1 MGRWTPRVDGAH
13 AAQTLALALA
23 QRTEA
28 KQEPDSQALTPFLQL
43 HEVFRQAYPVFFEE
57 ADVQVVA
64 GGSLLMLL
72 PGAQK
77 ARPLL
82 FVGHLDIMPVE
93 PGTEE
98 LWDFPPFAGAAA
110 DGYVWGRGALDMKG
124 HLVAL
129 LEAAESLLKAG
140 WRPSTDVWFAFS
152 QDAQIH
158 GPSARQMCRI
168 LQAQGVEPSFILDGG
183 GWVEED
189 FALVG
194 VAEKGYADISL
205 SITSEGGDASLAKQ
219 PASLEKLA
227 LAAAHAVR
235 HPMPCHLCEPVEWML
250 RAMSPRFPFWKRV
263 VTSYPKLFWPVIN
276 TMVHMGKI
284 PQALFRTTVTL
295 TKAQG
300 SGFSGLISRHN
311 SFTYHCRLL
320 PGDSV
325 EDVIAHL
332 RCAAGPGDIRIA
344 VHSGEKASS
353 VSPAKG
359 AAWDA
364 LATAIHILFSES
376 KAVPCLIAKTTE
388 ARCYEELSSQIYRFS
403 PFIVQGEGFHKNNEK
418 LSLSNLELG
427 IQFFQQMLQA

>member
-227 LAAAHAVR
+227 LAAAQAVR

-250 RAMSPRFPFWKRV
+250 RAMAPRFPFWKRV
-263 VTSYPKLFWPVIN
+263 VTAYPRLFWPVIN
-276 TMVHMGKI
+276 AMVHMGKI
-284 PQALFRTTVTL
+284 PQTLFRTTVTF

-300 SGFSGLISRHN
+300 SGFSGTIRSHI
-311 SFTYHCRLL
+311 TAGCCR
-320 PGDSV
+320 
-325 EDVIAHL
+325 VI
-332 RCAAGPGDIRIA
+332 R
-344 VHSGEKASS
+344 
-353 VSPAKG
+353 
-359 AAWDA
+359 
-364 LATAIHILFSES
+364 S
-376 KAVPCLIAKTTE
+376 K
-388 ARCYEELSSQIYRFS
+388 
-403 PFIVQGEGFHKNNEK
+403 
-418 LSLSNLELG
+418 
-427 IQFFQQMLQA
+427 M